1 MLRQLKHRISVLS
14 GGSTIHDRP
23 TKSIIP
29 KSHSIQS
36 LVQLSFIYTSTSITE
51 IIRRSRL
58 RCFLVDEID
67 IFTFSSQKIFASS
80 HLQLS
85 VIFLIIFLYK
95 QDKRVRSA
103 GIQFI
108 RRRLKFRSNWRAS
121 LSTATMKT
129 QTKPVFIEF
138 SIHFVFGVSNFCS
151 HTKIPLNYTKFNTL
165 ESNLI
170 NWYVNA
176 L

>member
-23 TKSIIP
+23 TKSIIS
-29 KSHSIQS
+29 KSHCIQS
-36 LVQLSFIYTSTSITE
+36 LVQLSFIYTSTLITE
-51 IIRRSRL
+51 IIRRLRL
-58 RCFLVDEID
+58 RCFLVHEID
-67 IFTFSSQKIFASS
+67 IFTFSSQKIITYS

-108 RRRLKFRSNWRAS
+108 RRRLKFRSNRWTS
-121 LSTATMKT
+121 LFAAT
-129 QTKPVFIEF
+129 QTKPIFIEF
-138 SIHFVFGVSNFCS
+138 YTFRLRSIEF
-151 HTKIPLNYTKFNTL
+151 L
-165 ESNLI
+165 
-170 NWYVNA
+170 
-176 L
+176 